1 MIKAKLNFKEIQ
13 EQFLEEYIF
22 DLDTSEKLPKRN
34 KILKYF
40 QGNSQKYAFR
50 AFTDYILSLQ
60 EVEFLEILLEKLEL
74 ISATTEAELYI
85 LRTEFENYS
94 LDFKDTEDYSEYLET
109 YLIKQKKLDEVETT
123 SYILKNKIEYISAL
137 LESDS
142 MKQ

>member
-22 DLDTSEKLPKRN
+22 DLRANEKLPKRN
-34 KILKYF
+34 KVLKYF

-60 EVEFLEILLEKLEL
+60 EVEFLEILLEKLKL
-74 ISATTEAELYI
+74 ISARKEAELYI
-85 LRTEFENYS
+85 LRTEFENYN

-109 YLIKQKKLDEVETT
+109 YLIKQKKLDEVERT

-137 LESDS
+137 LKSDS
-142 MKQ
+142 MK